1 MAGGKFAD
9 TTVRRFVYGAALAPP
24 AKLLAWLEATRGRRL
39 RLPVVLARG
48 PVGFLLNEAR
58 LGAAADAL
66 KIRCDD
72 SALGVGLAE
81 RARYAAG
88 AARTVALRLE
98 GRWQGG
104 EARVFAV
111 VKVGEVV
118 ERDDLEEAAAE
129 VEADAG
135 TGDDRGLR

>member
-9 TTVRRFVYGAALAPP
+9 RTVRRFEYGAALAPP

-88 AARTVALRLE
+88 EARTVALRLE
-98 GRWQGG
+98 GLWRGG